1 MAEVLTGQPKLKY
14 LNAAKD
20 GKYCLLSKFWDACE
34 AEWQRQQDKLQFLQ
48 AIIDKLESDFPSC
61 KDQLRYVS
69 SSLKS
74 RLVETQRH
82 QKEIEVA

>member
-1 MAEVLTGQPKLKY
+1 VLTWQAKLKY

-20 GKYCLLSKFWDACE
+20 GKHHLLSKSQDACE

-48 AIIDKLESDFPSC
+48 AIVGTLESDYPSR
-61 KDQLRYVS
+61 KDQLRYIS
-69 SSLKS
+69 LSLKS
-74 RLVETQRH
+74 RLVETQRQ

>member
-1 MAEVLTGQPKLKY
+1 MAEVLTGQAKLKY

-20 GKYCLLSKFWDACE
+20 GKYRLLSKSRDACE
-34 AEWQRQQDKLQFLQ
+34 TEWQRQQDKLQSLQ
-48 AIIDKLESDFPSC
+48 AIVGKLESDFPSC
-61 KDQLRYVS
+61 KDQLRYIS

-74 RLVETQRH
+74 RLVETQRQ

>member
-1 MAEVLTGQPKLKY
+1 MAEVLTGQAKLKY

-20 GKYCLLSKFWDACE
+20 GKYRLLCKSRDAYE
-34 AEWQRQQDKLQFLQ
+34 AEWQRQQDKLQSLQ
-48 AIIDKLESDFPSC
+48 AIVGKLESDFPSC
-61 KDQLRYVS
+61 KDQLRYI

>member
-1 MAEVLTGQPKLKY
+1 MAEVLTGQAKLKY

-20 GKYCLLSKFWDACE
+20 GKYRLSKSQDACE
-34 AEWQRQQDKLQFLQ
+34 AEWQRQQDKLQSLQ
-48 AIIDKLESDFPSC
+48 AIVGKLESDFPSC
-61 KDQLRYVS
+61 KDQLIYVS

-74 RLVETQRH
+74 GLVETQRH

>member
-1 MAEVLTGQPKLKY
+1 MAEVLTGQAKLKY

-20 GKYCLLSKFWDACE
+20 GKYCLLSKSWDACE
-34 AEWQRQQDKLQFLQ
+34 AEWQRQQDKLQSLQ
-48 AIIDKLESDFPSC
+48 AIGGKLESDFPSC
-61 KDQLRYVS
+61 KDQLRYIS

-74 RLVETQRH
+74 RLVETQRQ